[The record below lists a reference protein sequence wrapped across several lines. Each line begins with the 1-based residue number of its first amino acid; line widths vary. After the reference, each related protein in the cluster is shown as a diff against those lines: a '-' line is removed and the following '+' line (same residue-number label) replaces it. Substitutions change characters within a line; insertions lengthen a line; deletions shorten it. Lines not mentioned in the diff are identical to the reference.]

1 MLTIVLLG
9 ASGQLGQALQQ
20 DLAALGTVL
29 APTRKELDLTQVAA
43 VTEWFQNHQV
53 DLIVNAAA
61 MTDVDGAE
69 RNAELCEALNHQLPA
84 TLAAIAKEQHS
95 WLCHFSTDYVFNGK
109 KTEPYTETDE
119 TAPLQQYGRSKL
131 AGENAVVASGC
142 RHLIF
147 RTSWLYSS
155 RGRNFLTTMLS
166 LAPERQEPFLVVDD
180 QIGAP
185 TSAIELADAV
195 VSIFSKI
202 FAMSQEEA
210 SAASGIY
217 HLTAAGE
224 CSWYEF
230 ANAIF
235 HYAVDEELLAQLPEV
250 LPTDSQSLNRA
261 AKRPANSKLDHNKV
275 TAAFGISLTPWQ
287 QQLTECLQLIKKQAK
302 TGK

>member
-1 MLTIVLLG
+1 MLTIILLG
-9 ASGQLGQALQQ
+9 ASGQLGQALQR
-20 DLAALGTVL
+20 DLTALGTVL
-29 APTRKELDLTQVAA
+29 TPTRQELDLTDLTA
-43 VTEWFQNHQV
+43 VKAWFAPQQV
-53 DLIVNAAA
+53 DVIINAAA

-84 TLAAIAKEQHS
+84 TLGAIAKDKHS
-95 WLCHFSTDYVFNGK
+95 WLCHFSTDYVFNGR
-109 KTEPYTETDE
+109 KTAPYVETDD
-119 TAPLQQYGRSKL
+119 TAPLQQYGRSKV
-131 AGENAVVASGC
+131 AGENAIVASGC

-155 RGRNFLTTMLS
+155 SGRNFLTTMLS

-180 QIGAP
+180 QTGAP
-185 TSAIELADAV
+185 TSAIDLADAV

-210 SAASGIY
+210 RAASGIY

-230 ANAIF
+230 ANTIF
-235 HYAVDEELLAQLPEV
+235 HYAVDEDLLEQQPEV

-261 AKRPANSKLDHNKV
+261 AKRPANSRLCNNKV
-275 TAAFGISLTPWQ
+275 NTAFGISLTPWQ

-302 TGK
+302 TGN

>member
-1 MLTIVLLG
+1 MLTIILLG
-9 ASGQLGQALQQ
+9 ASGQLGQALQR
-20 DLAALGTVL
+20 DLTALGTVL
-29 APTRKELDLTQVAA
+29 TPTRQELDLTDLTA
-43 VTEWFQNHQV
+43 VKAWFAPQQV
-53 DLIVNAAA
+53 DVIINAAA

-69 RNAELCEALNHQLPA
+69 RNAELCEALNHQLPI
-84 TLAAIAKEQHS
+84 TLGAIAKDKHS
-95 WLCHFSTDYVFNGK
+95 WLCHFSTDYVFNGR
-109 KTEPYTETDE
+109 KTAPYVETDD
-119 TAPLQQYGRSKL
+119 TAPLQQYGRSKV
-131 AGENAVVASGC
+131 AGENAIVASGC

-155 RGRNFLTTMLS
+155 SGRNFLTTMLS

-180 QIGAP
+180 QTGAP
-185 TSAIELADAV
+185 TSAIDLADAV

-210 SAASGIY
+210 RAASGIY

-230 ANAIF
+230 ANTIF
-235 HYAVDEELLAQLPEV
+235 HYAVDEDLLEQQPEV

-261 AKRPANSKLDHNKV
+261 AKRPANSRLCNNKV
-275 TAAFGISLTPWQ
+275 NTVFGISLTPWQ

-302 TGK
+302 TGN

>member
-1 MLTIVLLG
+1 MLTIILLG

-20 DLAALGTVL
+20 DLTALGTVL
-29 APTRKELDLTQVAA
+29 TPTRQELDLTDLAA
-43 VTEWFQNHQV
+43 VKAWFAQQQV
-53 DLIVNAAA
+53 DVIINAAA

-69 RNAELCEALNHQLPA
+69 RNGALCEALNHQLPA
-84 TLAAIAKEQHS
+84 ALGAIAKEKHS

-109 KTEPYTETDE
+109 KAAAYVETDE
-119 TAPLQQYGRSKL
+119 TAPLQQYGRSKV
-131 AGENAVVASGC
+131 AGEEAIVASGC

-155 RGRNFLTTMLS
+155 TGRNFLTTMLS

-180 QIGAP
+180 QTGAP
-185 TSAIELADAV
+185 TSAIDLADAV

-210 SAASGIY
+210 RAVSGIY

-230 ANAIF
+230 ATTIF
-235 HYAVDEELLAQLPEV
+235 HYAVDEDLLEQQPEV

-261 AKRPANSKLDHNKV
+261 AKRPANSRLCNDKV
-275 TAAFGISLTPWQ
+275 NTTFGISMSPWQ
-287 QQLTECLQLIKKQAK
+287 QQLTECLQLIKKHTE